1 MTVAATSVELT
12 VEAPPSPPG
21 EVLFGPPYPRRR
33 ESPRGA
39 APKRPAQAPRPA
51 PRHTQLEARARRLVQ
66 ALVEIVDGDRPV
78 TQLLRMATR
87 NVYDD
92 LVARLTSLGAATAR
106 GSRVGPLSTR
116 VASVHV
122 GQPRSDCA
130 EISAR
135 IVQGNRSRA
144 LALRLE
150 LIDGRWM
157 CSALRWG

>member
-1 MTVAATSVELT
+1 MTVAATSVELS
-12 VEAPPSPPG
+12 VEAPPAPPG
-21 EVLFGPPYPRRR
+21 EILFGPPYPRRR
-33 ESPRGA
+33 ENARVAAGVRSPR
-39 APKRPAQAPRPA
+39 APGPR

-87 NVYDD
+87 SVYDD
-92 LVARLTSLGAATAR
+92 LVARLTSLGAATSR
-106 GSRVGPLSTR
+106 GTRVGPLSTR

-122 GQPRSDCA
+122 GQPRRDCA

-150 LIDGRWM
+150 LIDGRWV